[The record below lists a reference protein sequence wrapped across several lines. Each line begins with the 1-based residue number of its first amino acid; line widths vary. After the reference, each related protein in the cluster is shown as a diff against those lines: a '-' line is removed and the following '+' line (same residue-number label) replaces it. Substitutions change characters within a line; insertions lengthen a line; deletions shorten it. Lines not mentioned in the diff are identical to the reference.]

1 MSGRRLVLLKGL
13 AAGLILCMGCQ
24 GRPNPGTTSTPPTSA
39 TTSGNAPTSG
49 ASPALAATGATE
61 KPAAVH
67 PAEPA
72 RPALR
77 ISPETFTITA
87 DDPGLQLLAA
97 RNEGEASRDLT
108 SQVQWTAEPQG
119 LVELEPGGYL
129 RTLGK
134 GVVTVKAALDGQSA
148 TARITLETGSG
159 RSWDFAEDIVPIFTR
174 LGCNTGGC
182 HGKADGQNGF
192 HLSLFGY
199 DRAGDFQALAR
210 DGGQRRVS
218 RLVPD
223 ESLVLAKVTGT
234 VPHVG
239 GRRLTVDSPE
249 YRTLLAWVRDGA
261 PETRGKSHGPVVRM
275 SVEPN
280 AVPFYEPGPRQFRVL
295 AHYQDGHER
304 DVTRLA
310 LYRVNDDSAASVTPQ
325 GQVALLRRSET
336 DVMIRYQSFVMSSR
350 LSTVINPGLAFDF
363 SKVKRRNFIDDE
375 LLKRLESLKVP
386 PSPPAGDAAFLRRV
400 SLDLTGEQPA
410 PEEIRR
416 FLADPAPDK
425 RAQLIDRLLASPEFV
440 AFWRIKLGDLLQI
453 SVARQNNGAYRYQA
467 WIDQCL
473 KKNEPWDEVVRT
485 LLTAVGDPTD
495 IEKGGPVNYAM
506 DAIEPNV
513 QAELTAQ
520 RFLGL
525 RIRCAQCHDHPFDV
539 WTQDAYFGLA
549 SFFAKVQRGGAGGPG
564 AMMGRTTIT
573 INPKGQVV
581 HLRTKQSVEPRLLD
595 GKAVTIAANEDPR
608 KSLAAWMT
616 APDNPYFARATA
628 NWVWSQLFGKGLVD
642 PPDDMSRA
650 NPPIHPELLDA
661 LARHFVADK
670 FNLRNLVRDI
680 AVSET
685 YGLSSATVPGNERDT
700 RLFSHQLAR
709 PLTAHQMADALA
721 QATDVPNRFAG
732 VARRVIELPDPMAA
746 STILDAFGRCPR
758 TVTCASTPAP
768 ALSLRQALLLIGG
781 DVIESKVASLNGYM
795 SSALKLELEP
805 EELVENLYFRTVCR
819 PPTAEELSHWA
830 AELKH
835 ASSKKE
841 AAEDLFWALL
851 NSREFAFNH

>member
-1 MSGRRLVLLKGL
+1 MSGRRLVRLAGL
-13 AAGLILCMGCQ
+13 AAALILSMGCQ
-24 GRPNPGTTSTPPTSA
+24 GRPSSGTTSTLSTAPKIA
-39 TTSGNAPTSG
+39 GNAPTSG
-49 ASPALAATGATE
+49 ATSALVATGPTE
-61 KPAAVH
+61 KPTTVR
-67 PAEPA
+67 PAEPS
-72 RPALR
+72 RPPLR

-87 DDPGLQLLAA
+87 DDPGLQLRAT
-97 RNEGEASRDLT
+97 RNEGGASRDLT
-108 SQVQWTAEPQG
+108 SNVRWTVEPEG
-119 LVELEPGGYL
+119 SAELEPGGYL
-129 RTLGK
+129 RPIGH
-134 GVVTVKAALDGQSA
+134 GVVTVKAALEGQSA
-148 TARITLETGSG
+148 TSRITLDNSAG
-159 RSWDFAEDIVPIFTR
+159 RTWDFAEDIVPIFTR

-218 RLVPD
+218 RLVPP
-223 ESLVLAKVTGT
+223 ESLFLAKISGT
-234 VPHVG
+234 VPHGGASPTTVG
-239 GRRLTVDSPE
+239 SPD

-261 PETRGKSHGPVVRM
+261 PERRGKSHGPVVRL
-275 SVEPN
+275 SVNPD
-280 AVPFYEPGPRQFRVL
+280 AVPFGEPGPRQLRVL
-295 AHYQDGHER
+295 AQFQDGHER

-325 GQVALLRRSET
+325 GRVTLLRRSET
-336 DVMIRYQSFVMSSR
+336 DVMIRYQSFVVSSR
-350 LSTVINPGLAFDF
+350 LSTVNNPELAFDF

-375 LLKRLESLKVP
+375 LMKRLESLKVP

-416 FLADPAPDK
+416 FLADQGPDK
-425 RAQLIDRLLASPEFV
+425 RVKLIDQLLAGPEFV

-453 SVARQNNGAYRYQA
+453 SAARQNNGAYRYQA

-473 KKNEPWDEVVRT
+473 KKNEPWDEVVRA

-549 SFFAKVQRGGAGGPG
+549 SFFAKVQRGGAGGAG
-564 AMMGRTTIT
+564 AMMGRTNIT

-581 HLRTKQSVEPRLLD
+581 HLRTKLPVEPRLLD
-595 GKAVTIAANEDPR
+595 GKPVTVAANEDPR
-608 KSLAAWMT
+608 KSLAVWMT
-616 APDNPYFARATA
+616 AADNPYFARAAA

-650 NPPIHPELLDA
+650 NPPVHPELLDA
-661 LARHFVADK
+661 LARHFVASK
-670 FNLRNLVRDI
+670 FNLRDLVRTI

-685 YGLSSATVPGNERDT
+685 YGLSSATLPGNERDT

-721 QATDVPNRFAG
+721 QATDVANRFQG
-732 VARRVIELPDPMAA
+732 VARRVIDLPDPMAA
-746 STILDAFGRCPR
+746 SPILDAFGRCPR
-758 TVTCASTPAP
+758 TTGCASTPAP
-768 ALSLRQALLLIGG
+768 GSFPSPGPALDRRRRDREQGRQLERLLI
-781 DVIESKVASLNGYM
+781 E
-795 SSALKLELEP
+795 
-805 EELVENLYFRTVCR
+805 RTQAR
-819 PPTAEELSHWA
+819 A
-830 AELKH
+830 
-835 ASSKKE
+835 
-841 AAEDLFWALL
+841 
-851 NSREFAFNH
+851 